1 MKKFILTLFV
11 ATYATAA
18 FSQWASSTYGYT
30 LNPSSV
36 NAGIGNSALYDAKL
50 YLYQADNVTT
60 GTLYGLNLTTSINN
74 ANSTGGLYGAYISTT
89 KSNTNSAGA
98 VSGVY
103 STVSSSSNSGNVY
116 GIFSAAYNHNSAN
129 ASAIYGNYIYSY
141 NSNANA
147 PVYGL
152 YSSVGGGS
160 AANRYSGYFTGGKFV
175 VMNGNVG
182 IETTT
187 PQATLDIASSSANSV
202 RIGKVG
208 YTGNLNVPVNA
219 VAAQFNID
227 FTGYRDIN
235 TDQVG
240 ARIAAIRLNN
250 HQPNNALIQKTGL
263 AFYTNPTGLN
273 VGTTD
278 LYERMRIAPDG
289 NVGIGTT
296 NPTEKLDVI
305 GKIRAEEV
313 KVCLNQGCDFVFD
326 KDYKLMPLQ
335 DLSTFITENKHLPEV
350 APATVME
357 SEGINLSEMN
367 AKLLQKVEELT
378 LYIIDLQKQID
389 ELKK

>member
-1 MKKFILTLFV
+1 MKS
-11 ATYATAA
+11 TAA
-18 FSQWASSTYGYT
+18 IFDYS
-30 LNPSSV
+30 LC
-36 NAGIGNSALYDAKL
+36 IG
-50 YLYQADNVTT
+50 
-60 GTLYGLNLTTSINN
+60 
-74 ANSTGGLYGAYISTT
+74 
-89 KSNTNSAGA
+89 
-98 VSGVY
+98 
-103 STVSSSSNSGNVY
+103 
-116 GIFSAAYNHNSAN
+116 
-129 ASAIYGNYIYSY
+129 
-141 NSNANA
+141 
-147 PVYGL
+147 
-152 YSSVGGGS
+152 
-160 AANRYSGYFTGGKFV
+160 
-175 VMNGNVG
+175 
-182 IETTT
+182 TTT
-187 PQATLDIASSSANSV
+187 PHANLDIASSSADCIK
-202 RIGKVG
+202 IGEIG
-208 YTGNLNVPVNA
+208 YKGNLNVPLNA
-219 VAAQFNID
+219 VSAQFNID